1 MGLLD
6 SIMTMAGGPNVGK
19 LLGAAENLIKNA
31 GGLDGL
37 VGKFHQSGSGEAAD
51 SWVSTGDNQPV
62 SEEQVR
68 QAIGDEGVAQ
78 VAQDAGVSH
87 GDALSGL
94 TKFLPGLVNH
104 LTPNGQMPDMGQLSQ
119 VLKGLDIGALLKMI
133 K

>member
-6 SIMTMAGGPNVGK
+6 SIMTMAGGPNGGS
-19 LLGAAENLIKNA
+19 LLGAAEKLITNA

-37 VGKFHQSGSGEAAD
+37 VGKFHQSGSGAAAD
-51 SWVSTGDNQPV
+51 SWVSTGPNQPV
-62 SEEQVR
+62 TEEQVR

-87 GDALSGL
+87 EDALSGL

-104 LTPNGQMPDMGQLSQ
+104 LTPDGRMPDLGQLSGL
-119 VLKGLDIGALLKMI
+119 LKGLDIGALLKMI
-133 K
+133 R